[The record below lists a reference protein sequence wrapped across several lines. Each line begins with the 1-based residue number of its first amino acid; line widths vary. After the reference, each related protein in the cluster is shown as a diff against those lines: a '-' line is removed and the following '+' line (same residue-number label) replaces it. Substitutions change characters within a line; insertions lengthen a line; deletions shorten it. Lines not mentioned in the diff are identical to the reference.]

1 MKNKSRWKKES
12 IQIFHNRIE
21 KKRHKVR
28 KSKVE
33 RKEIKYLFA
42 SV

>member
-1 MKNKSRWKKES
+1 MNKKYSRWKKERFE
-12 IQIFHNRIE
+12 IFHNRIE

-33 RKEIKYLFA
+33 RKEKK
-42 SV
+42 